1 MKETKKEHLFRKK
14 KKNKINISRRKC
26 KREKKSNIKKLFQDK
41 MFSYFHGKIIF
52 RRKKK
57 FQENLFLNCFSR
69 ENKIQ
74 DRKIPGEKNVSG
86 SKHL

>member
-1 MKETKKEHLFRKK
+1 
-14 KKNKINISRRKC
+14 
-26 KREKKSNIKKLFQDK
+26 

-52 RRKKK
+52 RRKKQL
-57 FQENLFLNCFSR
+57 QENLFLNSFSR

-74 DRKIPGEKNVSG
+74 ERKIPGEKNVSR

>member
-1 MKETKKEHLFRKK
+1 
-14 KKNKINISRRKC
+14 
-26 KREKKSNIKKLFQDK
+26 